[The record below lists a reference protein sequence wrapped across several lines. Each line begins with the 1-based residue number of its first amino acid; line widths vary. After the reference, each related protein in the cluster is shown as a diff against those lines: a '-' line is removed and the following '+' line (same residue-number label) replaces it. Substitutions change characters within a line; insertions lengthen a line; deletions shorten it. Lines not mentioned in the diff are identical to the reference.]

1 MVPIASPFHVLCTF
15 PEIPKVARGDL
26 IHRED
31 SKGLNSTLS
40 SRASGLQALV
50 RLCSNKSYSRMDGA
64 KSLLQLCWEIM
75 IPSESTSFCDV
86 PPDLPDISQHKNTLA
101 ELTQTC
107 RFLSSS
113 HLVSASDGCALQAE
127 PGFAGSS
134 SSPRPPSAPDNFIL
148 IAQILSLDF
157 ISCPAAPVIAR
168 AFLTRYQQPTS
179 PKGPYQLS
187 VAQAQ
192 RGNSPVPPCTN
203 SWAVVNGINCW
214 YALGCVFL
222 LLSFPLQLWKARF

>member
-1 MVPIASPFHVLCTF
+1 MVPIASPFYVLCTF
-15 PEIPKVARGDL
+15 PEIPRMARGDL
-26 IHRED
+26 IHRKD

-40 SRASGLQALV
+40 SGASGLQALV
-50 RLCSNKSYSRMDGA
+50 KLLTNKSYSRMDGA

-75 IPSESTSFCDV
+75 IPSESTSFCDM

-134 SSPRPPSAPDNFIL
+134 PSPRPPSAPDNFIL

-168 AFLTRYQQPTS
+168 IPDALPAAHISERALSAFSGPSSEGKQPS
-179 PKGPYQLS
+179 SSMHKQLGS
-187 VAQAQ
+187 C
-192 RGNSPVPPCTN
+192 GWN
-203 SWAVVNGINCW
+203 
-214 YALGCVFL
+214 
-222 LLSFPLQLWKARF
+222 